1 MKMVLERLVPGV
13 QYGDN
18 PKGSAQTA
26 SAKLDQRL
34 ADRFKQKSQDDPLVG
49 KDQAV
54 ELMGQGENQVK
65 VSHRQKLG
73 GLFFQPPSFCQG
85 LALGTVAV
93 AAGVVNR
100 ALKIARIA
108 AIQVSAKLF
117 GPADLHGPDHFV
129 LSGRHP
135 IRLLEALPVAAKD
148 IGQLGTR
155 SSFSCRQLGTGQRH
169 GNTRLKRG
177 VS

>member
-1 MKMVLERLVPGV
+1 MEMKMVFERLVPGV

-26 SAKLDQRL
+26 SAKLDQRF

-54 ELMGQGENQVK
+54 ELMRQGENQMK

-73 GLFFQPPSFCQG
+73 GLFFKPPSFGQG

-108 AIQVSAKLF
+108 AVQVSAKLF
-117 GPADLHGPDHFV
+117 GAADRYGPDHFM
-129 LSGRHP
+129 LSRRDPMGFFK
-135 IRLLEALPVAAKD
+135 ALPMLAKD
-148 IGQLGTR
+148 IGQLGAGL
-155 SSFSCRQLGTGQRH
+155 FLSCR
-169 GNTRLKRG
+169 
-177 VS
+177 